1 MDVRGYLEEATINAP
16 TVEVSNRIREL
27 KELHDKRLWHNVT
40 LKVVELVELPEM
52 RANPFVIGL
61 YENFIRSFETKLNQL
76 TLAKIVVVI
85 SRAFRAETEAI
96 GFLETA
102 ATKLQAG
109 EGTVE
114 PYLLVK
120 AVIAQIK
127 LKDKQ
132 NLEECKVLL
141 ESLQEKLDGIAG
153 VDPYV
158 HSNFYRAQA
167 EYHRLRDRPTE
178 YYRNA
183 LQYLSYTPLE
193 SLTEEEKGDFAYNL
207 GVAALAG
214 EDTYN
219 FGDLL
224 VHPIVESL
232 NGTRREWLAHLLRAF
247 NQGDIAAYEG
257 IINRYGTDLEQ
268 EPLLATKTE
277 LLKEKIC
284 ILCLMEMVFD
294 RQSVDRHI
302 PFRVIAESTK
312 LPGGMD
318 LEVLVMKALSLKLI
332 KGYIDQVDQQV
343 VVTWVQPRV
352 LGLEQIAK
360 MRDRLDDWT
369 KRVHST
375 NIFMEQGTPDLFS

>member
-1 MDVRGYLEEATINAP
+1 MDPRGYLEEAIVSAP
-16 TVEVSNRIREL
+16 TVEVANGYREL
-27 KELHDKRLWHNVT
+27 KDLHERRLWHNVT
-40 LKVVELVELPEM
+40 LKLVELVELPEM
-52 RANPFVIGL
+52 RNNARVIGL
-61 YENFIRSFETKLNQL
+61 YENFIKSFETKLNQL
-76 TLAKIVVVI
+76 TLAKILVVI
-85 SRAFRAETEAI
+85 SKAYNSDMEAI

-102 ATKLQAG
+102 ATKLQAV
-109 EGTVE
+109 EGTTE
-114 PYLLVK
+114 PCLLVK
-120 AVIAQIK
+120 AIIAQIK

-141 ESLQEKLDGIAG
+141 ESVQDKLEGIAG
-153 VDPYV
+153 VDPSV
-158 HSNFYRAQA
+158 HSNYYRAQA
-167 EYHRLRDRPTE
+167 EYYRLRDRPTE

-183 LQYLSYTPLE
+183 LQYLSYTPIE
-193 SLTEEEKGDFAYNL
+193 SLDEEEKRDFAYNL

-224 VHPIVESL
+224 THPIVESL
-232 NGTRREWLAHLLRAF
+232 KDTRREWLAHLLRAF

-257 IINRYGTDLEQ
+257 IISRFGNELEQ
-268 EPLLATKTE
+268 EPHLASKTD

-312 LPGGMD
+312 LPSGMD

-352 LGLEQIAK
+352 LGIEQIGK
-360 MRDRLDDWT
+360 MKDRLDDWT
-369 KRVHST
+369 KRVYST
-375 NIFMEQGTPDLFS
+375 LLFMEAGTPDLFS